1 MTNNLIF
8 TNGTVLPICPADA
21 ADAPRMMGGGWR
33 QWHVEATCADAAAA
47 LESGVVRREYESV
60 TGVDEEGNPTTEVLT
75 EDLSAYTVG
84 GCVVDHRDGTST
96 IWARKETELEKVT
109 RLNAEYAENLA
120 ALGVEV

>member
-8 TNGTVLPICPADA
+8 SNGAAVPICLADA
-21 ADAPRMMGGGWR
+21 ANAPRMMGGGWR
-33 QWHVEATCADAAAA
+33 PWHVNASCADAVAA
-47 LESGVVRREYESV
+47 LESGIARREYESI
-60 TGVDEEGNPTTEVLT
+60 TGVDEDGNPTTEVLT

-96 IWARKETELEKVT
+96 IWPRQETELEKVT

>member
-8 TNGTVLPICPADA
+8 SSGASLSICPTQVAN
-21 ADAPRMMGGGWR
+21 APRMVGGGWR
-33 QWHVEATCADAAAA
+33 WWHVNASCADAVTA
-47 LESGVVRREYESV
+47 LESGIARREYESI
-60 TGVDEEGNPTTEVLT
+60 TGADEEDNPTTEVLT

-96 IWARKETELEKVT
+96 IWARKETELERVN